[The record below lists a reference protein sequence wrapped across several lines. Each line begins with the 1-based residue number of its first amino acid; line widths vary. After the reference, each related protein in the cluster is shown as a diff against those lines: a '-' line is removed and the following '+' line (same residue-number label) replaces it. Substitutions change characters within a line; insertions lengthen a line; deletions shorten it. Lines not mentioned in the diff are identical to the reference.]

1 MESGIHLKEFAIPLM
16 IGMENPSSTGKDSG
30 IYSVEYRIQDCLGL
44 PHYPALQLVDGARL
58 YAEQL
63 LLHQV
68 FVQHC
73 WRSIPATYMCSN
85 LFLDHNVFLHLK
97 VGVCSTFCNL
107 CCYVKEG
114 KLLPEELFDVTTKG
128 LCVHTTL
135 I

>member
-1 MESGIHLKEFAIPLM
+1 M
-16 IGMENPSSTGKDSG
+16 IGMENLSSTGKESG
-30 IYSVEYRIQDCLGL
+30 IYSVECRIQDCLVL
-44 PHYPALQLVDGARL
+44 NTRSYNL
-58 YAEQL
+58 YMGQDYKGNNIIISSSFCVTL
-63 LLHQV
+63 LEIH
-68 FVQHC
+68 
-73 WRSIPATYMCSN
+73 SSN
-85 LFLDHNVFLHLK
+85 FCAAICFLDHNVFLRLK

>member
-1 MESGIHLKEFAIPLM
+1 M

-30 IYSVEYRIQDCLGL
+30 IYSVECTIQDCLGL
-44 PHYPALQLVDGARL
+44 PLIPGLTTCTWGKIIRGTIIISSSFCARL
-58 YAEQL
+58 LEI
-63 LLHQV
+63 H
-68 FVQHC
+68 
-73 WRSIPATYMCSN
+73 SSN

-128 LCVHTTL
+128 LCVHTTFNL
-135 I
+135 IQIVFFFDRCMAL